1 MRISTVIISK
11 NESEKI
17 GKCIESVLDFSDEII
32 VVDDFSEDNTVEI
45 ANSFPKVKCFQ
56 NKFEGFS
63 EQKNF
68 GNNLASGEFIFS
80 IDCDEWCT
88 KGLIDYLIESKN
100 NLPDL
105 LEIRRINIY
114 FGNEIRYGLRGVE
127 KKIRLWKKGLAHWGG
142 SAVHEHLIFDP
153 NHEVIGV
160 EKYLMHNTSDSRKQ
174 LLKKTLKYTKI
185 AAKDYSK
192 KSYPYLATKMIVSP
206 IPKVVKD
213 LFIKGG
219 ILNGVD
225 GLFFASIAFTETI
238 FKYFWAII
246 LKSKES

>member
-1 MRISTVIISK
+1 MIVSTVIISK
-11 NESEKI
+11 NEAKKI

-32 VVDDFSEDNTVEI
+32 VVDDFSEDDTIEV
-45 ANSFPKVKCFQ
+45 ASSYPKVKCIQ

-68 GNNLASGEFIFS
+68 GNSLASGQFIFS

-88 KGLIDYLIESKN
+88 QGLIDYLLENKGK
-100 NLPDL
+100 LPDL

-114 FGNEIRYGLRGVE
+114 FGNEIKYGLRGVE
-127 KKIRLWKKGLAHWGG
+127 KKIRLWKKELAHWGG
-142 SAVHEHLIFDP
+142 SAVHEHLVYDP
-153 NHEVIGV
+153 NIKVVEV

-192 KSYPYLATKMIVSP
+192 KSYPYLATKMIISP
-206 IPKVVKD
+206 VPKVIKD
-213 LFIKGG
+213 LFLKGG
-219 ILNGVD
+219 ILNGID
-225 GLFFASIAFTETI
+225 GLFFSSIAFSETV
-238 FKYFWAII
+238 FKYFWAMV
-246 LKSKES
+246 LKSRGD